1 VPPSNS
7 LIMKKSTL
15 IKSLL
20 IAAGLPLL
28 AGCIVERPARTVT
41 VVQPAPTPGAPPG
54 EVVVTQPEAPPPPQ
68 VEVVTVAPGPLDLW
82 LWVPGCWEWRG
93 NWVWVGGRWAPRP
106 HPHAVWVAGHWGHR
120 GGGYVWVGGRW
131 R

>member
-1 VPPSNS
+1 MM
-7 LIMKKSTL
+7 IMKKSIL

-20 IAAGLPLL
+20 ITAALPLL
-28 AGCIVERPARTVT
+28 AGCVVYERPARPVT
-41 VVQPAPTPGAPPG
+41 VVQPAPPPGAPPPA
-54 EVVVTQPEAPPPPQ
+54 EVVVTQPEAPPPVQ
-68 VEVVTVAPGPLDLW
+68 VEVMPVAPGPLDLW

-93 NWVWVGGRWAPRP
+93 HWVWAAGRWAPRP

-120 GGGYVWVGGRW
+120 GQGYVWVGSRW